1 MKRIAWDIREPG
13 HFEVDLVHQ
22 SGESSA
28 GEYGHTLQL
37 IDVAT
42 GWSERVMLLGRGYQA
57 MREAFEQVSKRVP
70 FAIKELHPDNGPEFF
85 HWHLVRYWKEQVTG
99 VHLSRSRPYHKNDN
113 RNVEQKNDT
122 LVRQYFGELRL
133 ETAEQI
139 AAGNRLY
146 ERMWLSYN
154 LFQPVMHLWEKTVEG
169 DKVRR
174 KWDQAQTPY
183 QRLLATG
190 VLSQEQQERLQALYE
205 QTNPLRLR
213 EEIYAGLAALWDTTL
228 AHSGTAA

>member
-1 MKRIAWDIREPG
+1 MKRIAWDIREPS

-85 HWHLVRYWKEQVTG
+85 HWHYGWTNEDKTFIEGLSCWLKSTRHEHYVECFGMGQNVAHIKRREVVERAQV
-99 VHLSRSRPYHKNDN
+99 
-113 RNVEQKNDT
+113 
-122 LVRQYFGELRL
+122 GELCLNALKHFR
-133 ETAEQI
+133 
-139 AAGNRLY
+139 
-146 ERMWLSYN
+146 WLC
-154 LFQPVMHLWEKTVEG
+154 
-169 DKVRR
+169 
-174 KWDQAQTPY
+174 
-183 QRLLATG
+183 
-190 VLSQEQQERLQALYE
+190 
-205 QTNPLRLR
+205 LR
-213 EEIYAGLAALWDTTL
+213 
-228 AHSGTAA
+228 